1 MRSDSYVFKDLGIY
15 YEIHGEGYPL
25 VLMNGIMMNTA
36 SWKEHINILKKYFK
50 VIVYDMRDQGRSI
63 KMKKNYNIDIHADD
77 LYKFLN
83 YLNLDKVN
91 LLGLSY
97 GGQVAEIFAIK
108 YPEKINKLIL
118 SNTTYKVDKFLVSIG
133 KSWNVAAR
141 LYDGEKFFDLAL
153 PFIYSKDFYNN
164 NFDWLQ
170 NRKKLFKK
178 LLTKDWFDAFIR
190 LSSSNLTFDV
200 TNELSKIKKKLY

>member
-1 MRSDSYVFKDLGIY
+1 MGIY